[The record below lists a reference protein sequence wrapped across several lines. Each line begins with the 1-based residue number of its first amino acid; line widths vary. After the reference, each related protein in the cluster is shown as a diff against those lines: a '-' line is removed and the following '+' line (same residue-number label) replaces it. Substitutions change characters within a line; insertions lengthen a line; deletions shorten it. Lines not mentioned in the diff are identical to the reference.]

1 MPSGA
6 SAWPTVPERGWRAR
20 LCAAFAAYAA
30 EVVEEPEAARLV
42 LIEALGAG
50 PAAAARM
57 QRTRLTFEEMLA
69 ASFAE
74 APDGVE
80 LSPLIVKGIVC
91 GVERITRQR
100 LLAGEVAEIPALA
113 DELLAWALAYR
124 TPAAARLS
132 APSSMTS
139 PYSDRPARPRSAARL
154 ENDWARVLRC
164 TAEIAAANGYAQLT
178 PRRIAQQ
185 ADVTEARFDELFEST
200 EQCFL
205 DALDRLGLE
214 VLVCAARAFQDGEQG
229 LAAIHR
235 AITALMWHIATNPVV
250 ARVAFVEIFALG
262 PAGFQRRERLL
273 GQFTDEFVR
282 VLPKSPAVSRV
293 ATDASVGAVWGIIHH
308 HVARGAAR
316 VLPELAGHVTYIA
329 LAPVVGGRGRR
340 PGGARGRRRA
350 LSVGAREWG
359 GSRPESSEMTSSV
372 SLHGRTRLVDRA
384 LSDPDVPLFVIDL
397 ASVETYLLVR
407 RLSYLASERDGAI
420 WCPLLSRPAALDL
433 DIDAARSHAHAP
445 GASVRGAR
453 APSGAGAEGDA
464 ASRRSPP
471 HGPVPPSSPS
481 GRRAWPGRAARISIV
496 SNKARAWGSRT
507 RTMTRRNICA

>member
-1 MPSGA
+1 MPDALSDAAKAKTTEACERRRAQAPKRSTPAPLYQKLPARGRRNVLDHNVVAGNQRSRLIGA
-6 SAWPTVPERGWRAR
+6 MIKEVAERGYAGATLARLVALAGVSKRAFHEQFGTKEAFFLATYDAIVGNAVRRIGLAYRSQRGWRAR

-124 TPAAARLS
+124 TPAAAQLS

-316 VLPELAGHVTYIA
+316 VLPKLAGHVTFIA
-329 LAPVVGGRGRR
+329 LAPVVGG
-340 PGGARGRRRA
+340 
-350 LSVGAREWG
+350 E
-359 GSRPESSEMTSSV
+359 
-372 SLHGRTRLVDRA
+372 
-384 LSDPDVPLFVIDL
+384 
-397 ASVETYLLVR
+397 
-407 RLSYLASERDGAI
+407 
-420 WCPLLSRPAALDL
+420 AAVQAVL
-433 DIDAARSHAHAP
+433 
-445 GASVRGAR
+445 
-453 APSGAGAEGDA
+453 AGAEE
-464 ASRRSPP
+464 P
-471 HGPVPPSSPS
+471 
-481 GRRAWPGRAARISIV
+481 
-496 SNKARAWGSRT
+496 
-507 RTMTRRNICA
+507 